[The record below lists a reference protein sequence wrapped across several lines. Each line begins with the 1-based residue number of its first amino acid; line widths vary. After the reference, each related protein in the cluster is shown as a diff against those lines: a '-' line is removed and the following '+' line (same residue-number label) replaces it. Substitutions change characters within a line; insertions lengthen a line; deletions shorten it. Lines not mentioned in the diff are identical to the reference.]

1 MTILHPPMT
10 VAKAPAS
17 GPVRPLSF
25 AVAATC
31 IILVAVD
38 LRPAIVSVGPLL
50 PMIRD
55 QFGLSNAEASLLT
68 TIPAVLIGLLAFP
81 APWLAHRFGRDRV
94 ILVALSVLMAATGF
108 RAFAGTTVELMA
120 ATVGVG
126 AGIALVGALIPGFVK
141 QIYPQRAAML
151 MGVYAMALGL
161 GSTLAAAFAHP
172 LALFGD
178 GWRLGTAVF
187 ALPSLTAIA
196 AWTLI
201 ARSKPDSVP
210 TQPYSNGVGSGM
222 PFRNGTAWLLALYSS
237 LNNILFFSL
246 VSWTAP
252 MFRED
257 GLSDTTAGLV
267 LASFTA
273 AFMLG
278 NPLAALLTKTDD
290 RRAIIAVFALLT
302 LIGTTVEAKSPGL
315 LPFVFVPMTAFGVG
329 GTFTLTMILPLDNAT
344 NARDA
349 NSWTGFVT
357 GIGYLVGSFGPLA
370 IGMLRDATG
379 SFATPAWLVAS
390 VALLT
395 LTLSPL
401 LQPHHQRA
409 GRRRSA

>member
-1 MTILHPPMT
+1 MTFLHPHMNI
-10 VAKAPAS
+10 AKAPT
-17 GPVRPLSF
+17 GCP
-25 AVAATC
+25 ATIPIAIATAC

-55 QFGLSNAEASLLT
+55 QFGLTNAEASLLT

-94 ILVALSVLMAATGF
+94 ILLALSVLTAATGL
-108 RAFAGTTVELMA
+108 RAFASSTGELMA

-126 AGIALVGALIPGFVK
+126 AGIALAGALIPGFVK
-141 QIYPQRAAML
+141 QNYPRRASLL

-172 LALFGD
+172 LALLAD
-178 GWRLGTAVF
+178 GWRFGTGVF
-187 ALPSLTAIA
+187 ALPCLIAIA
-196 AWTLI
+196 ACALV
-201 ARSKPDSVP
+201 AHFSPDRVSRRLSSDV
-210 TQPYSNGVGSGM
+210 VRAGM

-237 LNNILFFSL
+237 LNNVLFFGH

-252 MFRED
+252 IFREH
-257 GLSDTTAGLV
+257 GMSDATAGLV

-290 RRAIIAVFALLT
+290 RRTIIAVFAVLAF
-302 LIGTTVEAKSPGL
+302 IGTLVEATSPGL
-315 LPFVFVPMTAFGVG
+315 LPFLFVPITAFGVG
-329 GTFTLTMILPLDNAT
+329 GTFTLTMILPLDNASNT
-344 NARDA
+344 RDA

-357 GIGYLVGSFGPLA
+357 GIGYLAGSFGPLA
-370 IGMLRDATG
+370 IGMLRDLTG
-379 SFATPAWLVAS
+379 SFATPAWLLAS
-390 VALLT
+390 VAFLT
-395 LTLSPL
+395 LALSPFL
-401 LQPHHQRA
+401 LPHHSRA
-409 GRRRSA
+409 ARRRSA